1 MNISTILQYDSF
13 KDEPCFIIGGG
24 PSLADF
30 NFKLLEE
37 HNTIGVNKAF
47 IKYPC
52 TINYG
57 MDLDFY
63 KYISSTGNHDKK
75 RYEIWKKWQEYEGIK
90 VFLDTPSNQYQY
102 GDEVYTI
109 TRREDK
115 VISLNVAEGIYGGSN
130 SGFGAMMLAIS
141 LGANPIYLVGLD
153 FKVNHK
159 DRKTHWHDGHPGQDI
174 TTMEQKFDLWKYQFE
189 EFATPID
196 VMGIEV
202 INLNKT
208 SSLESYPKDDV
219 KKAAKDPRKI
229 LTAAVK
235 FEERKEE
242 LDYNLS
248 RENIVKKYP
257 VFATEEV
264 NIISSPD
271 IQTKKVKIQVQKA
284 KEAKEAREKLIEI
297 PEKIIK

>member
-24 PSLADF
+24 PSLTNF
-30 NFKLLEE
+30 NFKLIEN

-52 TINYG
+52 TINYS
-57 MDLDFY
+57 MDIDFY

-75 RYEIWKKWQEYEGIK
+75 RYKVWKKWQEYKGIK
-90 VFLDTPSNQYQY
+90 AFLETYSNQYNY
-102 GDEVYTI
+102 GDDVYTI

-115 VISLNVAEGIYGGSN
+115 VISLDIAQGMYGGSN

-159 DRKTHWHDGHPGQDI
+159 DRKTHWHDGHPGQSI
-174 TTMEQKFDLWKYQFE
+174 EVMEQKFDLWRYQFE

-219 KKAAKDPRKI
+219 KKAAKDVRKTF
-229 LTAAVK
+229 TAATNL
-235 FEERKEE
+235 EERQEE
-242 LDYNLS
+242 LEYNLS

-264 NIISSPD
+264 NIISSPA
-271 IQTKKVKIQVQKA
+271 IQVKKVEIQVQKV
-284 KEAKEAREKLIEI
+284 KEAKEAIEKLIEK
-297 PEKIIK
+297 PKKIIK